1 MKSTQI
7 NNIFTVDLED
17 WYQGNEI
24 IKIKDKH
31 LYEDRIDYST
41 NKLIDLLDE
50 FSIKATFFVLGHS
63 IEKKPN
69 LLRKISDSG
78 HEIAS
83 HGYSHELIYNQNRNE
98 FLEET
103 KKSKNLIEDI
113 IGDEVIGYRASNWS
127 IIHKSLWALDIL
139 QDIGFKYDSSIYPT
153 KNYLYGIPS
162 APVNPYFHR
171 NGLLEIPPTVFKAL
185 GHKVPFSGGFFL
197 RAMPS
202 TIVRFFLKKINL
214 NGHSVVFYIHP
225 WELDELQP
233 KNLNIPIKNKIIH
246 YYNIKKTE
254 KKLRK
259 VFEYS
264 DFTNIKKMLPIIQKQ
279 SKFSDLL

>member
-1 MKSTQI
+1 M
-7 NNIFTVDLED
+7 
-17 WYQGNEI
+17 
-24 IKIKDKH
+24 
-31 LYEDRIDYST
+31 
-41 NKLIDLLDE
+41 
-50 FSIKATFFVLGHS
+50 
-63 IEKKPN
+63 
-69 LLRKISDSG
+69 RKISDSG

-113 IGDEVIGYRASNWS
+113 IGNEVIGYRASNWS

-162 APVNPYFHR
+162 APVNPYFHS

-233 KNLNIPIKNKIIH
+233 KNLNIPIKIKSFIITILKKQKKN
-246 YYNIKKTE
+246 YVKFLNIVTLQILKKCY
-254 KKLRK
+254 L
-259 VFEYS
+259 
-264 DFTNIKKMLPIIQKQ
+264 
-279 SKFSDLL
+279 

>member
-1 MKSTQI
+1 M
-7 NNIFTVDLED
+7 
-17 WYQGNEI
+17 
-24 IKIKDKH
+24 
-31 LYEDRIDYST
+31 
-41 NKLIDLLDE
+41 
-50 FSIKATFFVLGHS
+50 
-63 IEKKPN
+63 
-69 LLRKISDSG
+69 RKISDSG

-113 IGDEVIGYRASNWS
+113 IGNEVIGYRASNWS

-162 APVNPYFHR
+162 APVNPYFHS

-233 KNLNIPIKNKIIH
+233 KNLNIQIKNKIIH